1 MESCLL
7 DLAKNEVQSL
17 VNLVKKEA
25 QYLCCYNIHVK
36 NFKQKKDILVAKH
49 KDVKRKF
56 QKGKGVFSFKFE
68 AQQWEG
74 EAEGIIHID
83 TKIKKK
89 LFFGWC
95 LNCWSL
101 YRKGKELAEEAQHI
115 EKLLERCNSNI
126 TEGRA
131 NVLDIKYLSSHD
143 FLHFKSRESKFQD
156 LLKALQDENCNMVE
170 LQGLGGTGKTSM
182 AKEVHDKLKE
192 SKLIDKSIFLVVSQ
206 FPDFKKIRG
215 EVAKS
220 LYLNLDEEKED
231 ELSSTILSR
240 ITNMDEKLLIILDDV
255 WVKFD
260 LEDKLGIPYGD
271 QRKGWYATKIVKH
284 CASLPLAIVALAK
297 ALKNKPISVWKDD
310 LKTLEEGGL
319 VRNVEKA
326 YTCLKFSYD
335 NLKSQKAKDLF
346 VISSLFP
353 EDSEIPIKLLIKIG
367 IGLGS
372 FNENDKY
379 HLIRSEV
386 HETIEEL
393 IHSSLL
399 LNDEEEFVKMHD
411 LVREVALWIGE
422 NDIQSLLDLEK
433 PINGNLRY
441 MCCKTNKIPD
451 EIDGNKLEYLL
462 IFLDDPGG
470 FNVSD
475 TFFKNMTSI
484 KVLILA
490 NDERGPALSLTNSF
504 QPLKSLQML
513 TLVSL
518 EVGDISVLR
527 NVLTLVTLWF
537 LDCSIAELP
546 KEFSKLK
553 KLRSLNVHSC
563 EIKKNNPFEAIEMC
577 SQLEELT
584 FVGNK
589 CEEEEKDAISH
600 NGSPLTL
607 HRYCI
612 SSSEDDDSYYSEENG
627 FSRCFRVD
635 ELSNLVSNATC
646 KQLVERAEV
655 LWLEKEDDQRMWNN
669 LVPDIV
675 PIDKEGV
682 MNDLIV
688 LHLSSRPNM
697 KCLLHTK
704 SHHPHVTAFCN
715 LAELHLYEMGIED
728 LCWGP
733 PPSEFLEQ
741 LEILRL
747 RGCYKLKSILF
758 NGNYNLCHLKS
769 VELEHCPMLMSVFQ
783 PSTAPCLK
791 KLEELTFKNCGALEY
806 IIAGEDGD
814 SNQNSYYDSLF
825 PSLKELTLSGVPSFI
840 GIVREYDQLSRHN
853 SRNLNQSL
861 ATHAFSWVP
870 GCCSLNK
877 LRPASKE
884 PNITISEDRSLDRTK
899 PLKFDASIDRGAHSL
914 PTQSLLLQSLKNE
927 QHSSNQNQNDK
938 LHVDLPALETLYIND
953 APKINSIFAKNCSMV
968 NWIAIE
974 KFDASIDRGAH
985 SLPTQSL
992 LLQSLKNV
1000 REIRLLECHNII
1012 SLSTLSI
1019 ATSTIALEILT
1030 IRTCHKLK
1038 CITTHEGDA
1047 QVDRNYCAIF
1057 PTLEMLEIINC
1068 KELEFLFVSA
1078 ISVGLE
1084 KLKSLTIEEVPKL
1097 KCVVGNNQK
1106 EQHSSNQNQN
1116 DKLHVDLPA
1125 LETLYINDAPKINS
1139 IFAKNCSMVNWIA
1152 TEEVHAST
1160 IEAPL
1165 FHRMWSIKCI
1175 VGDEGDARTQINYNS
1190 IFPKLKR
1197 LDVSYCGALEYLFP
1211 AYAFRSPVY
1220 LESLK
1225 IYKAPMLKYVF
1236 GRSQHDDSLNSEN
1249 QNIQTLIDFPA
1260 LKYLSIED
1268 VPKLVSIY
1276 PENYYMRG
1284 LYLRSV
1290 ILRELPEFKMKP
1302 FNEFLVC
1309 WHTEQQ
1315 ETKVIEM
1322 CWKTFDS
1329 LRYLFSITI
1338 SDILPELFSL
1348 NIANASELEHVLI
1361 KRDEME
1367 EIVMKDVLPQRCHL
1381 FLRNLPN
1388 LIGVC
1393 HGINFQKKDYY
1404 TQVSNCPNF
1413 DNSTTQHEA
1422 DHETGNSQVEEKAEE
1437 RLSSH
1442 MGEEITQQ
1450 SFTKVV
1456 EARAESVSSNTLYQI
1471 SLTSERVST
1480 SLNQA
1485 PSSILSKSSDGVDH
1499 GDIKEAGMVQNEN
1512 NLNVEPISLTRR
1524 EQESSYSKG
1533 QIKTKDQLTDSQPM
1547 SAMPTTHFD
1556 IISQDE
1562 HSEIVEVK
1570 GEEGALI
1577 LETPHPSSLTS
1588 KEEPIPVSL
1597 NSTSL
1602 SRSPSTTGRIFEE
1615 EEKGGLI
1622 TTPKHESDTKAV
1634 SSLPPVKEH
1643 KTSNQG
1649 DPFVP
1654 PMTFISS
1661 EQQASDTILPL
1672 SFVPSN
1678 ALTSPKQI
1686 SMSTSSQSTYSGQLA
1701 ECGSLEM
1708 ASSICDTKDA
1718 SSVAGVKEIVNM
1730 MKLEGFDKDW
1740 LESIKIKVFNC
1751 DASEF
1756 HHKQQVLK
1764 NLGNKLEANKR
1775 ELANVR
1781 NQEAKATQSVEMA
1794 QKELEATHKELEA
1807 AYKGLEAAQSHLN
1820 VAQQEYANIRVHH
1833 SKLLEECQEILEQR
1847 DQCSEIIAA
1856 KLRPFGF

>member
-56 QKGKGVFSFKFE
+56 QKGKGVLSFKFE

-101 YRKGKELAEEAQHI
+101 HRKGKELAEEAQHI

-156 LLKALQDENCNMVE
+156 LLKALQDDNCNMVE

-271 QRKGWYATKIVKH
+271 QRKG
-284 CASLPLAIVALAK
+284 CLPVAIVALAR
-297 ALKNKPISVWKDD
+297 ALKNKPISVWKDA

-319 VRNVEKA
+319 VRNLEKA

-335 NLKSQKAKDLF
+335 NLKSQKAKELLL
-346 VISSLFP
+346 ISSMFR
-353 EDSEIPIKLLIKIG
+353 EDFEIPIKLLIKIG

-399 LNDEEEFVKMHD
+399 LNDDEECVKMHD

-433 PINGNLRY
+433 PIKGNLRY
-441 MCCKTNKIPD
+441 MCCMTKKYPD
-451 EIDGNKLEYLL
+451 EIDGNKLEYLS

-537 LDCSIAELP
+537 LDCSIVELP

-553 KLRSLNVHSC
+553 KLRSLDVRSC
-563 EIKKNNPFEAIEMC
+563 EIKRNNPFEVIEMC

-600 NGSPLTL
+600 NGPPLTL

-635 ELSNLVSNATC
+635 ELSNLVSDATC
-646 KQLVERAEV
+646 KQLFERAEV

-697 KCLLHTK
+697 KCLIHTK
-704 SHHPHVTAFCN
+704 SHHPHVTAFRN

-728 LCWGP
+728 LCRGP

-769 VELEHCPMLMSVFQ
+769 IELEDCPMLMSVFQ

-791 KLEELTFKNCGALEY
+791 KLEELTFKNCGALKY

-840 GIVREYDQLSRHN
+840 GIVREYHQLSRHN

-861 ATHAFSWVP
+861 STHAFSWVL

-884 PNITISEDRSLDRTK
+884 TNITISEDRSLDRTK
-899 PLKFDASIDRGAHSL
+899 SLELVASKKWIDTAPTIVRQLVLQVRHIRKMGLAGLTLNSVSKLFTLSIASMISWEELEITRFDGLKHLVTSEDDDYKEQISCHSIFPKLKNLEITECKDLEFLFLSSISIEIKNLKSLTIRNAPKLTYVVGKYQHQNQNDELHFDLPALEALSFEDVPEFITIVYSYEGQLNSNTTKKFDASIDRGAHSL
-914 PTQSLLLQSLKNE
+914 P
-927 QHSSNQNQNDK
+927 
-938 LHVDLPALETLYIND
+938 A
-953 APKINSIFAKNCSMV
+953 
-968 NWIAIE
+968 
-974 KFDASIDRGAH
+974 
-985 SLPTQSL
+985 QSL

-1000 REIRLLECHNII
+1000 REIKLLECHNII

-1019 ATSTIALEILT
+1019 GTSTIALETLT
-1030 IRTCHKLK
+1030 ICGCHKLK

-1057 PTLEMLEIINC
+1057 PTLEKLEITDC
-1068 KELEFLFVSA
+1068 KELEFLFISA
-1078 ISVGLE
+1078 ISVGLQ
-1084 KLKSLTIEEVPKL
+1084 KLKSLTILRVPEL

-1106 EQHSSNQNQN
+1106 EQHSSNHNQN
-1116 DKLHVDLPA
+1116 DELHVDLPA

-1152 TEEVHAST
+1152 TEIS
-1160 IEAPL
+1160 
-1165 FHRMWSIKCI
+1165 
-1175 VGDEGDARTQINYNS
+1175 
-1190 IFPKLKR
+1190 
-1197 LDVSYCGALEYLFP
+1197 
-1211 AYAFRSPVY
+1211 
-1220 LESLK
+1220 
-1225 IYKAPMLKYVF
+1225 KAPMLKYIF
-1236 GRSQHDDSLNSEN
+1236 GISQHDDSLNPDN
-1249 QNIQTLIDFPA
+1249 QNIQTLINFPA
-1260 LKYLSIED
+1260 LKDLSIGATGNKD
-1268 VPKLVSIY
+1268 CDKL
-1276 PENYYMRG
+1276 
-1284 LYLRSV
+1284 
-1290 ILRELPEFKMKP
+1290 K
-1302 FNEFLVC
+1302 
-1309 WHTEQQ
+1309 
-1315 ETKVIEM
+1315 
-1322 CWKTFDS
+1322 
-1329 LRYLFSITI
+1329 YLFSITI

-1348 NIANASELEHVLI
+1348 EIKNAFELEHVLI

-1367 EIVMKDVLPQRCHL
+1367 EMFRKDVLPRRCRFQL
-1381 FLRNLPN
+1381 INLPN
-1388 LIGVC
+1388 LVNVC
-1393 HGINFQKKDYY
+1393 HGINFQEEDYY
-1404 TQVSNCPNF
+1404 NVSNCPNF
-1413 DNSTTQHEA
+1413 DTSTTYQA
-1422 DHETGNSQVEEKAEE
+1422 DLEIGNSQVEEKVEE
-1437 RLSSH
+1437 KLSSH
-1442 MGEEITQQ
+1442 MGEEIMTQQ
-1450 SFTKVV
+1450 SLTVV
-1456 EARAESVSSNTLYQI
+1456 EARAKGVSSNTLCQI
-1471 SLTSERVST
+1471 SLTSE
-1480 SLNQA
+1480 
-1485 PSSILSKSSDGVDH
+1485 
-1499 GDIKEAGMVQNEN
+1499 KEV
-1512 NLNVEPISLTRR
+1512 
-1524 EQESSYSKG
+1524 
-1533 QIKTKDQLTDSQPM
+1533 
-1547 SAMPTTHFD
+1547 PTH
-1556 IISQDE
+1556 
-1562 HSEIVEVK
+1562 
-1570 GEEGALI
+1570 
-1577 LETPHPSSLTS
+1577 
-1588 KEEPIPVSL
+1588 
-1597 NSTSL
+1597 TSL
-1602 SRSPSTTGRIFEE
+1602 SLTELPTRDNTHACAKIFEE
-1615 EEKGGLI
+1615 EEEEQGCLNTSRRLRSGIKASSSLSEDKLETSIDALVDLNILSYDPFHYFLCIVDFVILI
-1622 TTPKHESDTKAV
+1622 SIVKIHNQEVQCQPHILLLFHKMNTRDDIQLPIKSQSLAIDSSGSGNLVPNITHPINSLEGVNNEGINEASVVQNESKTNMTCHGDQENPSNITQIEQETSHSRGHMVESRDRTASDFIEDTKLSV
-1634 SSLPPVKEH
+1634 SPFYTPIEMMPSFLETNNEASIVH
-1643 KTSNQG
+1643 G
-1649 DPFVP
+1649 DAYLF
-1654 PMTFISS
+1654 
-1661 EQQASDTILPL
+1661 
-1672 SFVPSN
+1672 
-1678 ALTSPKQI
+1678 
-1686 SMSTSSQSTYSGQLA
+1686 
-1701 ECGSLEM
+1701 
-1708 ASSICDTKDA
+1708 
-1718 SSVAGVKEIVNM
+1718 
-1730 MKLEGFDKDW
+1730 GFDKDW
-1740 LESIKIKVFNC
+1740 IESIKTKVFDSGICEVDSIQKVLKGLDNDLKSNEAMLESIRDEEV
-1751 DASEF
+1751 
-1756 HHKQQVLK
+1756 
-1764 NLGNKLEANKR
+1764 
-1775 ELANVR
+1775 
-1781 NQEAKATQSVEMA
+1781 
-1794 QKELEATHKELEA
+1794 EA
-1807 AYKGLEAAQSHLN
+1807 ARVVE
-1820 VAQQEYANIRVHH
+1820 VAQQEHVNVMARHAH
-1833 SKLLEECQEILEQR
+1833 LLKERQSIIAR
-1847 DQCSEIIAA
+1847 RHQCWEIIAA
-1856 KLRPFGF
+1856 RNRHFGF

>member
-220 LYLNLDEEKED
+220 LYLNLDEEKEE

-271 QRKGWYATKIVKH
+271 QRKGCKLLITTRSSHLWTDKEYQRIQIQMLTEEEAFNLFQAHASLNNSHRGFKGMPQKIVKH
-284 CASLPLAIVALAK
+284 CGGLPVAIVALAR
-297 ALKNKPISVWKDD
+297 ALKNKPISVWKDA

-319 VRNVEKA
+319 VRNLENA

-346 VISSLFP
+346 LISSLFR
-353 EDSEIPIKLLIKIG
+353 EDSEIPIEFLIKIG
-367 IGLGS
+367 IGLHS

-399 LNDEEEFVKMHD
+399 LNAEEECVKMHD

-422 NDIQSLLDLEK
+422 NDFQSLMDLKK
-433 PINGNLRY
+433 PIKGNLRGLVW
-441 MCCKTNKIPD
+441 KTNKFLD
-451 EIDGNKLEYLL
+451 EIDGNKLECLH
-462 IFLDDPGG
+462 IFLDDSKG
-470 FNVSD
+470 FNGTD
-475 TFFKNMTSI
+475 TFFKEMTSL
-484 KVLILA
+484 KVLILST
-490 NDERGPALSLTNSF
+490 DERGPALSLTNSL

-537 LDCSIAELP
+537 LDCSIVELP
-546 KEFSKLK
+546 KEFLKLK
-553 KLRSLNVHSC
+553 KLRSLDVRSC
-563 EIKKNNPFEAIEMC
+563 EIKRNNPFEVIEMC

-584 FVGNK
+584 FIGNK

-600 NGSPLTL
+600 NGPPLTL

-635 ELSNLVSNATC
+635 ELSNLVSDATC
-646 KQLVERAEV
+646 KQLFERAEV

-697 KCLLHTK
+697 KCLIHTK
-704 SHHPHVTAFCN
+704 SHHPHVTAFRN

-728 LCWGP
+728 LCRGP

-747 RGCYKLKSILF
+747 TRCYKLKSILF

-769 VELEHCPMLMSVFQ
+769 LELEDCPMLMSVFQ

-825 PSLKELTLSGVPSFI
+825 PSLKELTLSRVPSFI
-840 GIVREYDQLSRHN
+840 GIVREYHQLSRHN

-861 ATHAFSWVP
+861 AAHASSWVP

-877 LRPASKE
+877 LRPPAKRLILLFLKIDHLIAQNHWPASKE
-884 PNITISEDRSLDRTK
+884 TNISIFEEISLDHTNPLELVASKKWIDTAPTIVRQLVLQVRHIRKMGLAGLTLNSVSKLFTLSIASMISWEELEITRFDGLKHLVTSEDDDYKERISCHYIFPKLKKLEIIECKDLEFLFLSSISIEIKNLKSLTIADAPKLTYVVGKYQHQNQNDELHFDLPALEALSFEDVPEFISIVYSYEGQLNSNTTK
-899 PLKFDASIDRGAHSL
+899 KFDASIDRDAPSL
-914 PTQSLLLQSLKNE
+914 P
-927 QHSSNQNQNDK
+927 
-938 LHVDLPALETLYIND
+938 A
-953 APKINSIFAKNCSMV
+953 
-968 NWIAIE
+968 
-974 KFDASIDRGAH
+974 
-985 SLPTQSL
+985 QSL

-1000 REIRLLECHNII
+1000 REIKLLECHNQI
-1012 SLSTLSI
+1012 SLSTLST
-1019 ATSTIALEILT
+1019 ATSTIALETLT
-1030 IRTCHKLK
+1030 IQRCHKLK

-1057 PTLEMLEIINC
+1057 PTLEKLVISNC

-1078 ISVGLE
+1078 ISVGLQ
-1084 KLKSLTIEEVPKL
+1084 KLKSLTILGVPEL
-1097 KCVVGNNQK
+1097 KCVFGNYQK
-1106 EQHSSNQNQN
+1106 EEHSSNQNQN
-1116 DKLHVDLPA
+1116 DELHFDLLA
-1125 LETLYINDAPKINS
+1125 LESIYIDDAPKMNG
-1139 IFAKNCSMVNWIA
+1139 IFAKNYSMVNWTA
-1152 TEEVHAST
+1152 TKEVHAST
-1160 IEAPL
+1160 IGAPL
-1165 FHRMWSIKCI
+1165 FHVTQNHLKNIREIILVKCTNLTSLTTLSSASIIMLEVLTIRGCDQLKCI

-1190 IFPKLKR
+1190 IFPKLKQLEV
-1197 LDVSYCGALEYLFP
+1197 LDCIALEYLFP

-1220 LESLK
+1220 LESLE
-1225 IYKAPMLKYVF
+1225 IIKAPMLKYVF
-1236 GRSQHDDSLNSEN
+1236 GRSQHDDSLNLEN
-1249 QNIQTLIDFPA
+1249 QNIQTFIDFPV
-1260 LKYLSIED
+1260 LKDLSIKD
-1268 VPKLVSIY
+1268 VPKLASIY

-1284 LYLRSV
+1284 LYLR
-1290 ILRELPEFKMKP
+1290 
-1302 FNEFLVC
+1302 
-1309 WHTEQQ
+1309 T
-1315 ETKVIEM
+1315 
-1322 CWKTFDS
+1322 
-1329 LRYLFSITI
+1329 
-1338 SDILPELFSL
+1338 
-1348 NIANASELEHVLI
+1348 
-1361 KRDEME
+1361 
-1367 EIVMKDVLPQRCHL
+1367 
-1381 FLRNLPN
+1381 
-1388 LIGVC
+1388 
-1393 HGINFQKKDYY
+1393 
-1404 TQVSNCPNF
+1404 
-1413 DNSTTQHEA
+1413 
-1422 DHETGNSQVEEKAEE
+1422 TGNKGMA
-1437 RLSSH
+1437 L
-1442 MGEEITQQ
+1442 
-1450 SFTKVV
+1450 FKC
-1456 EARAESVSSNTLYQI
+1456 SN
-1471 SLTSERVST
+1471 
-1480 SLNQA
+1480 
-1485 PSSILSKSSDGVDH
+1485 
-1499 GDIKEAGMVQNEN
+1499 
-1512 NLNVEPISLTRR
+1512 
-1524 EQESSYSKG
+1524 
-1533 QIKTKDQLTDSQPM
+1533 
-1547 SAMPTTHFD
+1547 
-1556 IISQDE
+1556 
-1562 HSEIVEVK
+1562 
-1570 GEEGALI
+1570 
-1577 LETPHPSSLTS
+1577 
-1588 KEEPIPVSL
+1588 
-1597 NSTSL
+1597 
-1602 SRSPSTTGRIFEE
+1602 
-1615 EEKGGLI
+1615 
-1622 TTPKHESDTKAV
+1622 
-1634 SSLPPVKEH
+1634 
-1643 KTSNQG
+1643 
-1649 DPFVP
+1649 
-1654 PMTFISS
+1654 
-1661 EQQASDTILPL
+1661 
-1672 SFVPSN
+1672 
-1678 ALTSPKQI
+1678 
-1686 SMSTSSQSTYSGQLA
+1686 
-1701 ECGSLEM
+1701 
-1708 ASSICDTKDA
+1708 
-1718 SSVAGVKEIVNM
+1718 
-1730 MKLEGFDKDW
+1730 
-1740 LESIKIKVFNC
+1740 
-1751 DASEF
+1751 
-1756 HHKQQVLK
+1756 
-1764 NLGNKLEANKR
+1764 
-1775 ELANVR
+1775 
-1781 NQEAKATQSVEMA
+1781 
-1794 QKELEATHKELEA
+1794 
-1807 AYKGLEAAQSHLN
+1807 
-1820 VAQQEYANIRVHH
+1820 
-1833 SKLLEECQEILEQR
+1833 
-1847 DQCSEIIAA
+1847 
-1856 KLRPFGF
+1856 